1 MGSDEV
7 VEFTLTV
14 RDGTATVSDKVIVTI
29 TDSANSPPSVNAG
42 DDQDAAEGSTVNLD
56 GTAADA
62 DTEDTLTYSWT
73 HNLMTER
80 GSRVHNVTRV

>member
-1 MGSDEV
+1 MLV
-7 VEFTLTV
+7 
-14 RDGTATVSDKVIVTI
+14 AIQ
-29 TDSANSPPSVNAG
+29 DSANAAPSVNAG

-73 HNLMTER
+73 HNSTTVSDVSDSML
-80 GSRVHNVTRV
+80 VKVTLT